1 MGLKTVFKYRR
12 SSSKHKRKGNTVMK
26 RIAALLLTIIIGFG
40 LMAFGEED
48 SLIGVWKIN
57 KYVNNSQILPGSSIS
72 SGSSLFEFTSE
83 GTILHH
89 GSGTWHYDSTEDM
102 ILISPYSLFSLL
114 DFILPSDREP
124 VQYDYRIYEGRLII
138 KGYLASNRWQLFDK
152 ITGTE
157 GLVGIWKFAGFF
169 DEEELPAFLNDPES
183 YESTETSFG
192 DALSYTLEF
201 TATGKMVDTKT
212 YELIRYKAVD
222 GNTIMLINEN
232 GEPTD
237 IVLNFHFEKGQLVLS
252 MIDEPDNGE
261 KSTVQL
267 FLKRVE

>member
-1 MGLKTVFKYRR
+1 MVY
-12 SSSKHKRKGNTVMK
+12 GN
-26 RIAALLLTIIIGFG
+26 F
-40 LMAFGEED
+40 
-48 SLIGVWKIN
+48 
-57 KYVNNSQILPGSSIS
+57 
-72 SGSSLFEFTSE
+72 
-83 GTILHH
+83 
-89 GSGTWHYDSTEDM
+89 
-102 ILISPYSLFSLL
+102 
-114 DFILPSDREP
+114 
-124 VQYDYRIYEGRLII
+124 
-138 KGYLASNRWQLFDK
+138 
-152 ITGTE
+152 
-157 GLVGIWKFAGFF
+157 
-169 DEEELPAFLNDPES
+169 PAFLNDPES

-192 DALSYTLEF
+192 DVLSYTLEF
-201 TATGKMVDTKT
+201 TATGKMVDTMT